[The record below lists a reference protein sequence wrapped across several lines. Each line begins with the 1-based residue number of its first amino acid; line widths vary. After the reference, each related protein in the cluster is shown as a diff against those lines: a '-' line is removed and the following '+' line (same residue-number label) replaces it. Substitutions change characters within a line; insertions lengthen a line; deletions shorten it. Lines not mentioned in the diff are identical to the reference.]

1 MADWVIE
8 NNFCYNLNS
17 IVAIQYLGFS
27 NNSFYPNLY
36 KIIFSN
42 YNITNSEVFITFS
55 SSLSFE
61 DIIFNLKKIRE
72 LDEDTIP
79 LNEFCNYL
87 AKH

>member
-1 MADWVIE
+1 MADWIIG

-27 NNSFYPNLY
+27 NNNFYPNLY

-42 YNITNSEVFITFS
+42 YNITNSEVSITFTS
-55 SSLSFE
+55 NLSFE

-72 LDEDTIP
+72 LDEDTIS
-79 LNEFCNYL
+79 LNEFYNYL
-87 AKH
+87 VKY